1 MALQRTI
8 ICSAGIFIA
17 VGFAGT
23 QAGGQPPPPCLFEI
37 EVNALRGGS
46 PTVTVCEIG
55 CTKDITAKARIV
67 KGSAMSGTTIE
78 TTLRIEAKDGEEVFQ
93 TKTFAPVRLEV
104 GKGGQGQKLTMDITQ
119 CNSGSIDFI
128 ATFFGNDADDN
139 ECKGDRTINKT
150 CK

>member
-1 MALQRTI
+1 MALHRTI

-17 VGFAGT
+17 VGFAAT
-23 QAGGQPPPPCLFEI
+23 QAGGQPEECQLEI

-55 CTKDITAKARIV
+55 CTKDITAKARIA
-67 KGSAMSGTTIE
+67 KGTALRGTTIE
-78 TTLRIEAKDGEEVFQ
+78 TTLRIEAKDGEDVFQ
-93 TKTFAPVRLEV
+93 TKTFAPVHLEV

-139 ECKGDRTINKT
+139 ECEVDRTINKT